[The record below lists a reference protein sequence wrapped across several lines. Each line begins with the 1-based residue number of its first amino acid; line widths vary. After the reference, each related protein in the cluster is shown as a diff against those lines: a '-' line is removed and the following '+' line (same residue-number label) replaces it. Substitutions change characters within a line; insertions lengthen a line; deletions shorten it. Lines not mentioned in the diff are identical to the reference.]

1 MNQNKFNFSVSEFNK
16 IFPYYILL
24 NKDLIIT
31 EIGISLNKLINK
43 SIINS
48 NFLDVFE
55 FNRPI
60 FENLIPNNFKT
71 TCNQLISFVHK
82 YDLSL
87 ILRGQINEHENGFLF
102 LGTPWFREIEDLVK
116 KKLTIKDFAFF
127 DSTIDLLHILKNQE
141 INNQEL
147 KDLLYK
153 VNNQKKILNKD
164 KEELFKLSLV
174 ASANNGG
181 VVFTDASGIIYW
193 CNEAYEKLT
202 GFSKDQMIGK
212 NPFEI
217 GRNKD
222 TSTQEL
228 YKMLN
233 SFNNKESFDVE
244 ILHNKAD
251 NQVFWART
259 KGQPLYDE
267 KSNFIG
273 YFSMVY
279 DITNEKIKDEKLQI
293 LSLITQENTNG
304 VIIFDKLGKIE
315 WVNNSFTQMTGYK
328 LEDVVNSSFKS
339 FLLGEQIDNSIF
351 ENIEKS
357 IKKAKPLNCEIL
369 YNNKYEEKYWI
380 RIQGQVIKDKK
391 NEILK
396 YFAIVENINK
406 EKNYY
411 ENLKSERSKYLNI
424 ISNMNLG
431 LLEVDNDDVILYA
444 NPTFEKLSGFL
455 NKELIGNKAT
465 QLFVD
470 NNYKKEILNKYELRE
485 KGISD
490 SYEVEIINKNGEKR
504 YWMISG
510 APNYDLNGQLI
521 GSIGVHLD
529 ITNQKLLEFQKQDL
543 LLKLEKQNLQL
554 NEYAQIVSHDLKSP
568 LRSIHSIITWI
579 KEDNI
584 KEFSN
589 ETIQYLNLIEGKVEK
604 MDHLIQGIL
613 TYSKVDSLDFENKN
627 LDLNFV
633 INNIINLIEIPTNIT
648 IKILKKLPKI
658 YADEFRIQQLFQ
670 NIIVN
675 SITYIDKPIGIIE
688 IDFIENQDNYIFSIK
703 DNGPGISIE
712 NQKKIFNVFQSF
724 TKNEKS
730 TGIGLSIVKRIIDN
744 YKGEIWIESELNI
757 YSTFFIKLKKN

>member
-1 MNQNKFNFSVSEFNK
+1 MNLNKFNFSVSEFNK

-24 NKDLIIT
+24 NKDLMII
-31 EIGISLNKLINK
+31 EIGISLNKLIDK

-60 FENLIPNNFKT
+60 FEDLIPNNFIS

-87 ILRGQINEHENGFLF
+87 VLRGQINEHENGFLF

-153 VNNQKKILNKD
+153 VNNQKKTLNKD

-202 GFSKDQMIGK
+202 GFTKDEMLGK

-217 GRNKD
+217 GKNKD

-233 SFNNKESFDVE
+233 AFNNKESFDVE
-244 ILHNKAD
+244 ILHNKVD

-293 LSLITQENTNG
+293 LSLIAQDNTNG
-304 VIIFDKLGKIE
+304 VVIFDKLGKIE
-315 WVNNSFTQMTGYK
+315 WVNNSFTQMSGYK
-328 LEDVVNSSFKS
+328 LEDVINSSFKS
-339 FLLGEQIDNSIF
+339 FILGEQIDISIF

-369 YNNKYEEKYWI
+369 YNNKNEEKYWI

-391 NEILK
+391 NEVLK
-396 YFAIVENINK
+396 YFAILENITK

-431 LLEVDNDDVILYA
+431 LLEVDNDDIILYA

-465 QLFVD
+465 GLFVD
-470 NNYKKEILNKYELRE
+470 NNYKKQILNKYELRE

-633 INNIINLIEIPTNIT
+633 INNIINLIEIPTSIT
-648 IKILKKLPKI
+648 IKILNKLPKI

-688 IDFIENQDNYIFSIK
+688 IDFIENLDSYIFSIK

-757 YSTFFIKLKKN
+757 NSTFFIKLKKN